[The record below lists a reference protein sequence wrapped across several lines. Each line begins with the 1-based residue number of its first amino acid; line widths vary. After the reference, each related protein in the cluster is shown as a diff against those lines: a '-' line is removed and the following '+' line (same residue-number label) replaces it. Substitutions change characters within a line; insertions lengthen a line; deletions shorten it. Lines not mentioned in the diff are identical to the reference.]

1 MQKLYRTKRTRLHAS
16 DGQNIAIEVRCSQ
29 SDMNTLDTDHT
40 EIDREVQ
47 CDRIVQ
53 HYTLKC
59 KQVNIISETLLVD
72 ALSKETCHYIYS
84 LTPTCYRLQFPCYSN
99 TISFKLFTGIPMYFE
114 SWEVIIRFLFTHHN
128 LLGMRRYYEQ
138 YDHFKQ
144 YLYILLYTAVYR
156 LYTYVSYILYYSL
169 YVHISSTYR

>member
-144 YLYILLYTAVYR
+144 YLHTTLYC
-156 LYTYVSYILYYSL
+156 SL
-169 YVHISSTYR
+169 